1 MSFSVYVD
9 IEGYI
14 GDISAPTRE
23 VAVSFLEDQGYSLG
37 TFELREI
44 YE

>member
-9 IEGYI
+9 KEGYI

-23 VAVSFLEDQGYSLG
+23 AATAFMIDQGYSLG

-44 YE
+44 HE